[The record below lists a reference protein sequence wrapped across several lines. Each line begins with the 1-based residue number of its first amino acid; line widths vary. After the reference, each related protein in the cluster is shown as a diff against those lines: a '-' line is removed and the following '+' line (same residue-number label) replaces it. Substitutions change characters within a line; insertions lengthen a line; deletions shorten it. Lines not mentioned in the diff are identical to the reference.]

1 VKRKGG
7 ARPPDPRPSAHPQ
20 RATRRADCR
29 SILGRAPHRGDKIA
43 AALFAPSMPLQT
55 QIHRSNEFATLKVTG
70 PATLTDFVAFI
81 AELGEITRAHGDK
94 RLLVDL
100 LDVENE
106 FRFTDHFLIG
116 EEAARQLKHLE
127 RVASVVPEAEITHT
141 SEKVAVKQGLQLQV
155 FTSMK
160 QAIAW
165 LTL

>member
-1 VKRKGG
+1 M
-7 ARPPDPRPSAHPQ
+7 AQSSADTMH
-20 RATRRADCR
+20 
-29 SILGRAPHRGDKIA
+29 
-43 AALFAPSMPLQT
+43 LQT
-55 QIHRSNEFATLKVTG
+55 QIRREADFTTLKVTG
-70 PATLTDFVAFI
+70 PATLGDFVSFI
-81 AELGEITRAHGDK
+81 AELGEITRTHGDK

-116 EEAARQLKHLE
+116 EEAARHLKHLE
-127 RVASVVPEAEITHT
+127 RVASLVPEAEITHT

-165 LTL
+165 LTH

>member
-1 VKRKGG
+1 
-7 ARPPDPRPSAHPQ
+7 
-20 RATRRADCR
+20 
-29 SILGRAPHRGDKIA
+29 LGRAPHRGDKIA

-141 SEKVAVKQGLQLQV
+141 SEKVAVKHGLQLQV